1 MFHQSPIITLTKVI
15 FSVAV
20 LFVSFLAEAAVFTT
34 QKTGNFDQQAIW
46 QPYYPGNVIKETDTV
61 VINNSVT
68 QNVDVVVKG
77 TLIVQEKASLTGDR
91 NMIVVKSGTLF
102 NLGATKFGL
111 LTNRGAIFNQQNLN
125 VSMDFVNSGNV
136 INHSKIEVGNV
147 LDNTGLLTGKGGDYA
162 ANGKFINSRTGSID
176 GNLDVCSNNFL
187 NVEGGS
193 VNVQT
198 TTFCGNPIFDSNN
211 MFSKENEPMHFEKSA
226 SSVNVRGGGYTD
238 F

>member
-1 MFHQSPIITLTKVI
+1 M
-15 FSVAV
+15 
-20 LFVSFLAEAAVFTT
+20 AEAAVFTT
-34 QKTGNFDQQAIW
+34 QKTGNFDQQSIW

-61 VINNSVT
+61 VINNTVT

-111 LTNRGAIFNQQNLN
+111 LTNRGAIFNQQKLD

-136 INHSKIEVGNV
+136 INHSKVEVGNV